1 MAQPPSIHF
10 LFPLLA
16 TTSGQI
22 RSTTMPTAPK
32 LKGYLPVRIGLPP
45 SVACQFR
52 TSRHNPDR
60 TDTFCFVKEHRSS
73 GVGAS
78 GKSSTLFVA
87 NCPFVPRVRTSLL
100 LKSIFSRYGDVERAT
115 VVRDP
120 RDVAAASALAA
131 ASNDAAPDDGD
142 DATATAGAKVTSQ
155 PPSSDA
161 AVRLFDDQVELFSD
175 PHHINFV
182 DRNDEGSFGHV
193 VFVSSKDLRLALKA
207 LGKLMASGPSEK
219 DGLPPA
225 VTLGALELQELVE
238 ASNKLLRKEEAAKY
252 GVPMHGP
259 ARQDDS
265 ESDSDGGDDDNTGER
280 QKKKKRKV
288 KTGIHALAERQRTLY
303 VKRRFLME
311 ACNAVMEQYEDVEEE
326 AAARARAAAQMPD
339 DDGFVTVVS
348 SKAPAV
354 GADLEEDVIG
364 GGADAGGEGRRKGS
378 KRKRKKK
385 EARGSSELKDFY
397 RFQTKETRRKG
408 LHELRERF
416 EADLAKVKKLKEEKA
431 YRAF

>member
-1 MAQPPSIHF
+1 MS
-10 LFPLLA
+10 
-16 TTSGQI
+16 
-22 RSTTMPTAPK
+22 TAPK
-32 LKGYLPVRIGLPP
+32 LKGYLPIRIGLPP

-60 TDTFCFVKEHRSS
+60 TDTFCFVKEHRGRSS

-87 NCPFVPRVRTSLL
+87 NCPFVPNVRTSLL
-100 LKSIFSRYGDVERAT
+100 LRSIFSRYGDVARAT

-142 DATATAGAKVTSQ
+142 GATATAGAKVSSQ

-193 VFVSSKDLRLALKA
+193 VFASSKDLRLALKA
-207 LGKLMASGPSEK
+207 LGKLMASDPSEK

-280 QKKKKRKV
+280 QKKKRKV
-288 KTGIHALAERQRTLY
+288 KTGIHALAERQRMLY

>member
-1 MAQPPSIHF
+1 MS
-10 LFPLLA
+10 
-16 TTSGQI
+16 
-22 RSTTMPTAPK
+22 APK
-32 LKGYLPVRIGLPP
+32 LKGYLPIRIGLPP
-45 SVACQFR
+45 SAACKFL
-52 TSRHNPDR
+52 TSRSNTDR
-60 TDTFCFVKEHRSS
+60 TDTFCFVKEHRT
-73 GVGAS
+73 GAS
-78 GKSSTLFVA
+78 GKSSTLFVV
-87 NCPFVPRVRTSLL
+87 NCPFVPNVRTSLL
-100 LKSIFSRYGDVERAT
+100 LKSTFARYGDVERVT

-120 RDVAAASALAA
+120 RDVAAPSALAA
-131 ASNDAAPDDGD
+131 AGKDDDHEGD
-142 DATATAGAKVTSQ
+142 DATAPAGASSKTTSQ

-161 AVRLFDDQVELFSD
+161 AAKLFDDQVEVFSD
-175 PHHINFV
+175 PHRINFV
-182 DRNDEGSFGHV
+182 DSNDEGSFGHV
-193 VFVSSKDLRLALKA
+193 VFASSKDLRLALKA

-225 VTLGALELQELVE
+225 VTLGALEVQDLVE
-238 ASNKLLRKEEAAKY
+238 ASNKLLKKEEAAKY

-259 ARQDDS
+259 PRQDDS
-265 ESDSDGGDDDNTGER
+265 DSESDGQDDDPGNR
-280 QKKKKRKV
+280 KRKKRRV

-311 ACNAVMEQYEDVEEE
+311 ACNAIMEQYEEAEEE

-364 GGADAGGEGRRKGS
+364 GGDAGEEGRRKGS

-397 RFQTKETRRKG
+397 RFQTKETRKKG
-408 LHELRERF
+408 LQELRERF

>member
-1 MAQPPSIHF
+1 MS
-10 LFPLLA
+10 
-16 TTSGQI
+16 
-22 RSTTMPTAPK
+22 APK
-32 LKGYLPVRIGLPP
+32 LKGYLPIRIGLPP
-45 SVACQFR
+45 SAACKFR
-52 TSRHNPDR
+52 TSRHNLDR
-60 TDTFCFVKEHRSS
+60 TDTFCFVKEHRST

-78 GKSSTLFVA
+78 GKSSTLFVV
-87 NCPFVPRVRTSLL
+87 NCPFVPNVRTSLL
-100 LKSIFSRYGDVERAT
+100 LKSIFARYGDVERVT

-131 ASNDAAPDDGD
+131 AGKDDEGDDNDATTPA
-142 DATATAGAKVTSQ
+142 ASSSNSAKAVSSQ

-161 AVRLFDDQVELFSD
+161 AAKLFDDQVELFSD
-175 PHHINFV
+175 PQRINFV
-182 DRNDEGSFGHV
+182 DRNDEGSFAHV
-193 VFVSSKDLRLALKA
+193 VFASSKDLRIALKA

-225 VTLGALELQELVE
+225 VMLGALEIQELVE
-238 ASNKLLRKEEAAKY
+238 TSSKLLKREEAAKY
-252 GVPMHGP
+252 GIPMHP
-259 ARQDDS
+259 AKQDDS
-265 ESDSDGGDDDNTGER
+265 DSVSDDDQDDDTGDR
-280 QKKKKRKV
+280 KNKNKNKKRKV

-311 ACNAVMEQYEDVEEE
+311 ACNAIMEQYEEAEEE

-364 GGADAGGEGRRKGS
+364 GADVAGEGRRKGS

-385 EARGSSELKDFY
+385 EARGSSELTDFY

-408 LHELRERF
+408 LQELRERF
-416 EADLAKVKKLKEEKA
+416 EADLAKVQKLKEEKA

>member
-1 MAQPPSIHF
+1 M
-10 LFPLLA
+10 
-16 TTSGQI
+16 
-22 RSTTMPTAPK
+22 
-32 LKGYLPVRIGLPP
+32 
-45 SVACQFR
+45 
-52 TSRHNPDR
+52 
-60 TDTFCFVKEHRSS
+60 
-73 GVGAS
+73 
-78 GKSSTLFVA
+78 
-87 NCPFVPRVRTSLL
+87 
-100 LKSIFSRYGDVERAT
+100 
-115 VVRDP
+115 VRDP

-131 ASNDAAPDDGD
+131 ASKDAAPDDDEG
-142 DATATAGAKVTSQ
+142 DATTPAGSSVPVSSQ

-161 AVRLFDDQVELFSD
+161 AAKLFDDQVELFSD
-175 PHHINFV
+175 PHRINFV
-182 DRNDEGSFGHV
+182 DRNDEGSFAHV
-193 VFVSSKDLRLALKA
+193 VFASSKDLRLALKA

-225 VTLGALELQELVE
+225 VTLGALEVQELVE
-238 ASNKLLRKEEAAKY
+238 TSSKLLKKEEAAKY
-252 GVPMHGP
+252 GIPMHP
-259 ARQDDS
+259 AKQDDS
-265 ESDSDGGDDDNTGER
+265 DSDSDNDQDDDTAGDRKN
-280 QKKKKRKV
+280 KKKKRKV
-288 KTGIHALAERQRTLY
+288 KTGIHALAERQRALY

-311 ACNAVMEQYEDVEEE
+311 ACNAIMEQYEEAEEE

-364 GGADAGGEGRRKGS
+364 GGDASGEGRRKGS

-385 EARGSSELKDFY
+385 EARGSSELTDFY

-408 LHELRERF
+408 LQELRERF